1 MKNYV
6 FPNRI
11 LLAGI
16 FILFSAFVSCSKD
29 EELTEN
35 EQLLTFGKWNL
46 SSHAVDPPLTFT
58 DENDETFFV
67 SDLVE
72 FLGECYADDSWTFKP
87 DKTLVMDEGSLICDD
102 GSVQQVTGEWY
113 FGEGETSLI
122 VVYNDGSTSTLFV
135 QQLTAGTLKLNT
147 ISTQDN
153 VTHTFTITFS
163 R

>member
-6 FPNRI
+6 FPTRI

-16 FILFSAFVSCSKD
+16 FILAVAFVSCSKD

-35 EQLLTFGKWNL
+35 EQLLTLGKWNL
-46 SSHAVDPPLTFT
+46 SSHVVDPPLTFT
-58 DENDETFFV
+58 DENDETIYV

-72 FLGECYADDSWTFKP
+72 FFGECYADDAWTFKP
-87 DKTLVMDEGSLICDD
+87 DKTLVIDEGSLKCDN
-102 GSVQQVTGEWY
+102 GSVQQETGEWY
-113 FGEGETSLI
+113 FGEGETTI
-122 VVYNDGSTSTLFV
+122 VVAYNDGSTSTLFV
-135 QQLTAGTLKLNT
+135 QQLTAGTLKLNA
-147 ISTQDN
+147 ISSQDN